1 MSKIE
6 SALFLDLYNT
16 AKKSSDESTA
26 STSLLSKASKKLQEA
41 LQESL
46 GDAAKAAKV
55 AAQKAKLSF
64 KYFEQERSEEADDIK
79 AECKTVSSTVNWLLS
94 TFKDMIDKINDQGE
108 LMAAIV
114 KRLKDV
120 TDSEA
125 SNEELKQKHDDLVQK
140 CIDLEKRLDALDA
153 RADETGQNELKQKQ
167 LDLENKTK
175 DMETVFDKKCVD
187 LDKKCDEV
195 RQRGLKGN
203 LIISNPAKTSP
214 LWLSTE

>member
-55 AAQKAKLSF
+55 AAQKVKLSF

-153 RADETGQNELKQKQ
+153 RADETGQKQ
-167 LDLENKTK
+167 LDLVNKTK
-175 DMETVFDKKCVD
+175 DMETVFDKMF
-187 LDKKCDEV
+187 
-195 RQRGLKGN
+195 
-203 LIISNPAKTSP
+203 
-214 LWLSTE
+214 STECSGIVLVSGGARRIQRWYREWWS